1 MGSAHRVGV
10 GFPKDGNFYRFISI
24 LKTGH
29 FYRFILISRRPLLP
43 FYLRVQ
49 KICSARCARAFK
61 IAATRHT
68 RRLAAPVARLPTS
81 DTRSAAMLSPHSSQL
96 PHTSMQS
103 LHALT
108 SPLSSVLQRSST
120 YVETDRVGSRTQN
133 SCHFYG
139 FTQLVLHFYRFT
151 RILCTC
157 TLLPFYAKTC
167 SLLPYL
173 HPMPAN
179 YMEAGRL
186 RRFRN

>member
-1 MGSAHRVGV
+1 MLRALRARLQDRGYAAH
-10 GFPKDGNFYRFISI
+10 
-24 LKTGH
+24 T
-29 FYRFILISRRPLLP
+29 
-43 FYLRVQ
+43 
-49 KICSARCARAFK
+49 
-61 IAATRHT
+61 ATR
-68 RRLAAPVARLPTS
+68 RARGPTS

-173 HPMPAN
+173 HPMPQHHTWCVRTPQRDQCPVTSEQWRHSVSASPECHIN
-179 YMEAGRL
+179 DTLIFVYS
-186 RRFRN
+186 